1 MKLRI
6 LLLCTFALVGNAFA
20 DEGAKI
26 MERKTCEQI
35 NGEIAYLSGL
45 DSLSADEQ
53 AQLKQLNQQQRS
65 YCTTKGGGRRAIARS
80 MPSQGTTESNQTIMI
95 TSDVLSEYIATKKSN
110 CEKLG
115 AEMEKLASDTTKAY
129 LVTEMHRYYDVDCV
143 DHKDAGVAP
152 AAVATETGTV
162 ATVAVAA
169 PAKTDE
175 EIAAEFDANLA
186 AGLCGDGSKPSRFG
200 CCAGETFKDLGDL
213 GFACCP
219 RTGNVCYPPVT
230 SIM

>member
-6 LLLCTFALVGNAFA
+6 LLLCTFALIGNAFA
-20 DEGAKI
+20 DDSAKLV
-26 MERKTCEQI
+26 ERKTCEQI
-35 NGEIAYLSGL
+35 NGEIAYLSGM
-45 DSLSADEQ
+45 DNLSADEQ
-53 AQLKQLNQQQRS
+53 AQLKQLNQQQRT

-80 MPSQGTTESNQTIMI
+80 ISGQSATESNQTIII

-143 DHKDAGVAP
+143 DNKDVVASAP
-152 AAVATETGTV
+152 VATAAGTSAA
-162 ATVAVAA
+162 ATNVAVST
-169 PAKTDE
+169 KTDE

-186 AGLCGDGSKPSRFG
+186 AGLCGDGTKPNRFG

-219 RTGNVCYPPVT
+219 RTGNVCYPPLT
-230 SIM
+230 PLL

>member
-6 LLLCTFALVGNAFA
+6 LLLCTFALIGNAFA
-20 DEGAKI
+20 DDGAKI

-80 MPSQGTTESNQTIMI
+80 MPSQGTAESNQMIMI

-143 DHKDAGVAP
+143 DHKDAAGTP
-152 AAVATETGTV
+152 AAVTETGS
-162 ATVAVAA
+162 VAVAA
-169 PAKTDE
+169 AATPTKTDE

-219 RTGNVCYPPVT
+219 RTGNICYPPVT
-230 SIM
+230 PIM

>member
-6 LLLCTFALVGNAFA
+6 LLLCTFALIGNAFA
-20 DEGAKI
+20 DDGAKI

-53 AQLKQLNQQQRS
+53 AQLKQLNQQQRT

-80 MPSQGTTESNQTIMI
+80 IPSQSTAESNQMIMI

-115 AEMEKLASDTTKAY
+115 AEMEKLASDSTKAY
-129 LVTEMHRYYDVDCV
+129 LVNEMHRYYDVDCV
-143 DHKDAGVAP
+143 DHKDATT
-152 AAVATETGTV
+152 AAVAPVAETANAT
-162 ATVAVAA
+162 TVAVAV
-169 PAKTDE
+169 PTKTDE

-186 AGLCGDGSKPSRFG
+186 AGLCGDGTKPSRFG
-200 CCAGETFKDLGDL
+200 CCSGETFKDLGDL

-230 SIM
+230 PIM

>member
-6 LLLCTFALVGNAFA
+6 LLLCTFALIGNAFA
-20 DEGAKI
+20 DDGAKI

-65 YCTTKGGGRRAIARS
+65 YCTTK
-80 MPSQGTTESNQTIMI
+80 
-95 TSDVLSEYIATKKSN
+95 
-110 CEKLG
+110 
-115 AEMEKLASDTTKAY
+115 AY

-143 DHKDAGVAP
+143 DHKDAAGTP
-152 AAVATETGTV
+152 AAVTETGS
-162 ATVAVAA
+162 VAVAA
-169 PAKTDE
+169 AATPTKTDE

-230 SIM
+230 PIM